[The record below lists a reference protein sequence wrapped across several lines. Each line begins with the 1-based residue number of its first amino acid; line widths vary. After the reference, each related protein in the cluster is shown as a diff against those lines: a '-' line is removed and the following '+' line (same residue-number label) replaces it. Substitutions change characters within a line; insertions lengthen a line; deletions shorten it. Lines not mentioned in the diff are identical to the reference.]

1 MKRWLNHP
9 EFLWSNMETWLRVDN
24 TIRQINKSDPELK
37 NEVWVNLA
45 RVKEHLQVIITN
57 PELVENEVS
66 DDNGYLSQKQMDKQ
80 DQKINIR

>member
-37 NEVWVNLA
+37 NEVWINLA

-66 DDNGYLSQKQMDKQ
+66 DDNGYLSQKQMDK
-80 DQKINIR
+80 

>member
-1 MKRWLNHP
+1 MKRWLNYL
-9 EFLWSNMETWLRVDN
+9 EFLWSNMETSLRVDN

-66 DDNGYLSQKQMDKQ
+66 YDNGYLSQKQMDK
-80 DQKINIR
+80 

>member
-24 TIRQINKSDPELK
+24 TIRQINKSDPKLK
-37 NEVWVNLA
+37 NEVGVNLA

-66 DDNGYLSQKQMDKQ
+66 DDNGYLSQKQMDK
-80 DQKINIR
+80 

>member
-45 RVKEHLQVIITN
+45 RVKEHLRVIITN
-57 PELVENEVS
+57 PELVESEVS
-66 DDNGYLSQKQMDKQ
+66 DDNGYLSQKQMDK
-80 DQKINIR
+80 

>member
-37 NEVWVNLA
+37 NEVWVNPA

-66 DDNGYLSQKQMDKQ
+66 DDNGYLSQKQMDK
-80 DQKINIR
+80 

>member
-24 TIRQINKSDPELK
+24 TSRQINKSDPELK

-66 DDNGYLSQKQMDKQ
+66 DDNGYLSQKQMDK
-80 DQKINIR
+80 

>member
-9 EFLWSNMETWLRVDN
+9 EFLWSNMKTWLKVDN
-24 TIRQINKSDPELK
+24 TIRQINRSDPELK

-66 DDNGYLSQKQMDKQ
+66 DDNGYLSQKQMDK
-80 DQKINIR
+80 

>member
-66 DDNGYLSQKQMDKQ
+66 DDNGYLSQKQMDK
-80 DQKINIR
+80 

>member
-1 MKRWLNHP
+1 
-9 EFLWSNMETWLRVDN
+9 METWLRVDN

-66 DDNGYLSQKQMDKQ
+66 DDNGYLSQKQMDK
-80 DQKINIR
+80 